1 MPIGGALNGHFL
13 KLKIRF
19 FFVLDCMKNG
29 FVAFFLD
36 LLSADPHALA
46 ESSFFF
52 CAAAAAAAEF
62 FCRIAFIG
70 LALTRVP
77 FYWRR

>member
-52 CAAAAAAAEF
+52 VQQQQQQQNF
-62 FCRIAFIG
+62 FVESLLLGSR
-70 LALTRVP
+70 
-77 FYWRR
+77 